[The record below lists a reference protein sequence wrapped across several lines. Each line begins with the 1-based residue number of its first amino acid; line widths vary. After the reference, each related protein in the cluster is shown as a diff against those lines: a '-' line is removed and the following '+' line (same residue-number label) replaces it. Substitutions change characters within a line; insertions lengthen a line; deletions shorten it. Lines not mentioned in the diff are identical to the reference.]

1 GDVEVGQPVAEGA
14 VEHAVGPGRGVAA
27 GGLGIGADRPGQIS
41 GQVAEHAD
49 AVLGVVDRVDRGL
62 PEQGVPLVQQDY
74 RHGDGVVDYLV
85 DDRLLRAVL
94 RPDQPRTDEEVRL
107 EVAFDG
113 QP

>member
-1 GDVEVGQPVAEGA
+1 ATWPLIWPRRSAPIPSPPAVAEGA

-27 GGLGIGADRPGQIS
+27 GGLGIGADRLGQIS

-74 RHGDGVVDYLV
+74 RHGDGVADYL
-85 DDRLLRAVL
+85 RS
-94 RPDQPRTDEEVRL
+94 EERRVGEGR
-107 EVAFDG
+107 
-113 QP
+113 